1 MHRPSQVHLMPHGV
15 GAELDPVQAP
25 SLNAIL
31 YRSAPEAEP
40 NQLPIG
46 HHPVLPRRKLCDLQ
60 ITWAL

>member
-1 MHRPSQVHLMPHGV
+1 MPHGV